1 MCDKSCFTANHL
13 IAANTCF
20 AKDFA
25 ISASLSAMP
34 HLQAT
39 ADIGL
44 FSKGGLR
51 RLTTSPVERWHLLK
65 ARRYYACF
73 GQLGLKN
80 FGHAQGIFWETLSTM
95 LQLKNLNRRD
105 DYMFLLYPMG
115 SDSSKNNFHK
125 PKFRSRLWFGPQ

>member
-25 ISASLSAMP
+25 VSALLSAVP

-73 GQLGLKN
+73 SQLGLKN
-80 FGHAQGIFWETLSTM
+80 CCTCSGTFLGNPKHHIAI
-95 LQLKNLNRRD
+95 KNLNRRD
-105 DYMFLLYPMG
+105 DYIFLLYPMG

-125 PKFRSRLWFGPQ
+125 PKFRNRLWFGPQ